1 MTRKVIVKTALYL
14 AAVLFLILFGFPFV
28 FTLLSSFKTKM
39 DYMTNLWGLPKT
51 IYFGNFAT
59 IVQKGFFT
67 YLTNS
72 IIVTMISLALTL
84 IFSSMAGYAFA
95 KLRFRISS
103 ILFTLF
109 LAGMMIPVHTTLIPI
124 YQLTKRLGMYN
135 QVWALIGPYVSF
147 TLPLS
152 IFVITNFF
160 KTIPEELREA
170 ALVDGCS
177 HFRIYYQIMLPLS
190 IPALATVGIVD
201 FLHTWN
207 EFMYSFILIDDP
219 NKMTLPLGVRFF
231 ASSETAD
238 LPATL
243 TCLLCASLPVM
254 IFYFIAQE
262 NVINGLAAGAVKG

>member
-39 DYMTNLWGLPKT
+39 DYMTNLWGLPKNV
-51 IYFGNFAT
+51 YFGNFAT

-67 YLTNS
+67 YLANS
-72 IIVTMISLALTL
+72 IIVTMISLVLTL

-219 NKMTLPLGVRFF
+219 KKMTLPLGVRFF

>member
-219 NKMTLPLGVRFF
+219 KKMTLPLGVRFF

>member
-51 IYFGNFAT
+51 IYFGNFTT

-72 IIVTMISLALTL
+72 IIVTMISLVLTL

>member
-1 MTRKVIVKTALYL
+1 MTRKLIIKLALYL
-14 AAVLFLILFGFPFV
+14 VAILFLILFGFPFV

-39 DYMTNLWGLPKT
+39 DYMTNLWGLPKA
-51 IYFGNFAT
+51 IFFGNYVT
-59 IVQKGFFT
+59 IVNKGFFT
-67 YLTNS
+67 YLMNS
-72 IIVTMISLALTL
+72 IIVTMISLTLTL

-95 KLRFRISS
+95 KLRFRTSQ

-109 LAGMMIPVHTTLIPI
+109 LVGMMIPVHTTLIPI
-124 YQLTKRLGMYN
+124 YQLTKRIGLYN
-135 QVWALIGPYVSF
+135 QVAALIGPYISF

-152 IFVITNFF
+152 IFVITAFF

-177 HFRIYYQIMLPLS
+177 HFRIYVQIMLPLS
-190 IPALATVGIVD
+190 IPALSTVAIVD

-207 EFMYSFILIDDP
+207 EFMYAFILIDDP
-219 NKMTLPLGVRFF
+219 KRMTLPLGVRFF

-254 IFYFIAQE
+254 LFYFAAQE

>member
-1 MTRKVIVKTALYL
+1 MKQKFPLKLALY
-14 AAVLFLILFGFPFV
+14 AAAILFLILFGFPFV

-39 DYMTNLWGLPKT
+39 DYMTNLWGFPKT
-51 IYFGNFAT
+51 IFLGNYVT
-59 IVQKGFFT
+59 IVRKGFFT

-72 IIVTMISLALTL
+72 IFVTMVSLALTL
-84 IFSSMAGYAFA
+84 AFSSMAGYAFA
-95 KLRFRISS
+95 KLHFRLNQ

-109 LAGMMIPVHTTLIPI
+109 LVGMMIPVHTTLIPI
-124 YQLTKRLGMYN
+124 YQLTKWLKLYN
-135 QVWALIGPYVSF
+135 QTTALIGPYVSF

-152 IFVITNFF
+152 IFVITNYF

-177 HFRIYYQIMLPLS
+177 HFRIYLQIMLPLS
-190 IPALATVGIVD
+190 IPALSTVAIVD

-219 NKMTLPLGVRFF
+219 GKMTLPLGVRFF

-254 IFYFIAQE
+254 LFYFFSQE